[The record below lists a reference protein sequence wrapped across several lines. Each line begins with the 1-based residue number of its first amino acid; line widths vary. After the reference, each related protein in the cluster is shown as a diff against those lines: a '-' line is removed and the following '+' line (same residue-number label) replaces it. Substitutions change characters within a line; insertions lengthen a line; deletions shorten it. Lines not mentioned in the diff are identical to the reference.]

1 MPLAIDTKAFWRKHM
16 SDLSR
21 KNAVPHSDQ
30 ISEKDQVI
38 LQTLGRFL
46 MLLGLLFAFLVGVKI
61 LTSGIKYMG
70 SGFAQTLFD
79 VTSNP
84 VLSLLSGMLA
94 TALLQSSSTTT
105 SIIVGLVSGGALTLG
120 GAVPMIM
127 GANLGTSVT
136 NTVVSLAYLKD
147 QKSFQRSFGA
157 ATVHDFFN
165 ILTVLVLLPFELATG
180 ILEKLAVSVS
190 GFLYGNMTGMKFSSP
205 LKSAIKPI
213 ANSAKTF
220 ITKTLGLEGNMAG
233 IGLMLL
239 GAAVT
244 IIALTSVVKVMK
256 VVIERNKGDIIEK
269 LLSKNPYTAI
279 LFGGVLT
286 FCVQSSS
293 ITTSLLV
300 PMAGSGLLSL
310 ASILPVTLGAN
321 IGTTTTALLAALT
334 GNGAGLAIALVHFF
348 FNILG
353 ILIWF
358 PARKMRQV
366 PIILSEKLAQMASK
380 NKAIGFLYIAIVFF
394 GLPLIGVFITN

>member
-1 MPLAIDTKAFWRKHM
+1 MNQ
-16 SDLSR
+16 LSG
-21 KNAVPHSDQ
+21 NEGVVQNNQTAV
-30 ISEKDQVI
+30 KDQVVLETVKRI
-38 LQTLGRFL
+38 VTVIF
-46 MLLGLLFAFLVGVKI
+46 LLFAFLVGVKI
-61 LTSGIKYMG
+61 LTSGIKLMG
-70 SGFAQTLFD
+70 GGFAQTLFD

-84 VLSLLSGMLA
+84 LLSLLSGMLA

-105 SIIVGLVSGGALTLG
+105 SIIVGLVSGGALNLA
-120 GAVPMIM
+120 GAIPMIM

-136 NTVVSLAYLKD
+136 NTLVSLAYLKD
-147 QKSFQRSFGA
+147 KESFQRSFAA

-165 ILTVLVLLPFELATG
+165 ILSVLVLLPLELATG
-180 ILEKLAVSVS
+180 ILEKLATTIS
-190 GFLYGNMTGMKFSSP
+190 GFLYGNIAGMTFSSP
-205 LKSAIKPI
+205 LKAAIKPI
-213 ANSAKTF
+213 AKTAKGF
-220 ITKTLGLEGNMAG
+220 ITQTLGLEGNAAG

-239 GAAVT
+239 GAGLT
-244 IIALTSVVKVMK
+244 IIALTTVVKVMK
-256 VVIERNKGDIIEK
+256 VVIERNKGDIVEK
-269 LLSKNPYTAI
+269 LLAKNPYTAI
-279 LFGGVLT
+279 LFGGVVT

-300 PMAGSGLLSL
+300 PMAGSGLLTL

-358 PARKMRQV
+358 PIEKMRRT
-366 PIILSEKLAQMASK
+366 PIILSTKLAELAGK
-380 NKAIGFLYIAIVFF
+380 NKMIGFAYIAVVFF

>member
-1 MPLAIDTKAFWRKHM
+1 MDQFSSPEEAIQPSGSPLKGQAIIETFGR
-16 SDLSR
+16 
-21 KNAVPHSDQ
+21 
-30 ISEKDQVI
+30 I
-38 LQTLGRFL
+38 LTVLA
-46 MLLGLLFAFLVGVKI
+46 LLFTFLVGVKI
-61 LTSGIKYMG
+61 LTSGIKLMG
-70 SGFAQTLFD
+70 GGFAQTLFD

-84 VLSLLSGMLA
+84 LLSLLSGMLA

-105 SIIVGLVSGGALTLG
+105 SIIVGLVSGGALNLA
-120 GAVPMIM
+120 GAIPMIM

-136 NTVVSLAYLKD
+136 NTLVSLAYLKD
-147 QKSFQRSFGA
+147 KDSFQRSFAA

-165 ILTVLVLLPFELATG
+165 ILSVLVLLPLELATG
-180 ILEKLAVSVS
+180 ILEKLATSVS
-190 GFLYGNMTGMKFSSP
+190 AFLYGNMTGLTYSSP
-205 LKSAIKPI
+205 LKAAIKPL
-213 ANSAKTF
+213 AKGAKTF
-220 ITKTLGLEGNMAG
+220 ITQNLGLEGNAAG

-239 GAAVT
+239 GAGIT
-244 IIALTSVVKVMK
+244 IIALTTVVKVMK

-300 PMAGSGLLSL
+300 PMAGSGLLSI

-334 GNGAGLAIALVHFF
+334 GNSAGLAIALVHFF

-358 PARKMRQV
+358 PAEKMRRT
-366 PIILSEKLAQMASK
+366 PIILSTKLGKLSAK
-380 NKAIGFLYIAIVFF
+380 NKMIGFLYIGVVFF

>member
-1 MPLAIDTKAFWRKHM
+1 MGQ
-16 SDLSR
+16 LSSQEEVFNTGKSPA
-21 KNAVPHSDQ
+21 KN
-30 ISEKDQVI
+30 QVLIETIGRI
-38 LQTLGRFL
+38 LTVIA
-46 MLLGLLFAFLVGVKI
+46 LLFAFLVGVKI
-61 LTSGIKYMG
+61 LTSGIKLMG
-70 SGFAQTLFD
+70 GGFAQTLFD

-84 VLSLLSGMLA
+84 LLSLLSGMLA

-105 SIIVGLVSGGALTLG
+105 SIIVGLVSGGALNLA
-120 GAVPMIM
+120 GAIPMIM

-136 NTVVSLAYLKD
+136 NTLVSLAYLKD
-147 QKSFQRSFGA
+147 KDSFQRSFAA

-165 ILTVLVLLPFELATG
+165 ILSVLVLLPLELATG
-180 ILEKLAVSVS
+180 ILEKLATSLA
-190 GFLYGNMTGMKFSSP
+190 GFLYGNMTGMTYSSP
-205 LKSAIKPI
+205 LKSAIKPL
-213 ANSAKTF
+213 AKGAKAFMTQ
-220 ITKTLGLEGNMAG
+220 TLGLEGNAAG

-239 GAAVT
+239 GAGIT
-244 IIALTSVVKVMK
+244 ILALTTVVKVMK

-300 PMAGSGLLSL
+300 PMAGSGLLTL

-358 PARKMRQV
+358 PIEKMRRT
-366 PIILSEKLAQMASK
+366 PIILSTKLAELSSK
-380 NKAIGFLYIAIVFF
+380 NKMIGFLYIGIVFF
-394 GLPLIGVFITN
+394 GLPLFGVFITN